1 MPITYDPP
9 GVYGGTESFSDL
21 VEEILSE
28 IQGYTAS
35 PDQIT
40 SLTADITS
48 GATTFQ
54 VDDASG
60 LSAGLVEVGEELMW
74 VRSVDD
80 TSGTVQTIPA
90 GRGWRGTPAT
100 AHAAGTVV
108 SVSPAVPRSA
118 VIRAINNT
126 IRSLYPAIY
135 AIATTEFVYTDYTK
149 LGWDIPAEAESVI
162 DVRFKDP
169 LGNWQTVKHW
179 SVENSMDLTDHTTG
193 TVLRLAGVPSGYTV
207 QVVYGR
213 RPAVLTSLTQ
223 DWTDTGLTGGARDL
237 LTLGSIARLLPAL
250 DVSRLSVTYAAAD
263 EMDQPRPLGSAL
275 SIAKQYKADYLARLA
290 EERDA
295 LNRRYP
301 ARWHR
306 VVR

>member
-1 MPITYDPP
+1 VPIIYDPP
-9 GVYGGTESFSDL
+9 GVYGGTETLSDIT
-21 VEEILSE
+21 EEILTE
-28 IQGYTAS
+28 LQGYTAS

-40 SLTADITS
+40 SLTADITA
-48 GATTFQ
+48 GATTFV

-60 LSAGLVEVGEELMW
+60 ISAGLIEIGEELVW

-90 GRGWRGTPAT
+90 GRGWRGTQAT
-100 AHAAGTVV
+100 SHTAGTVV

-118 VIRAINNT
+118 VIRAVNNT

-135 AIATTEFVYTDYTK
+135 AIATAEFTYTDYTK
-149 LGWDIPAEAESVI
+149 LAWDIPAEAESVL
-162 DVRFKDP
+162 DVRWKDM
-169 LGNWQTVKHW
+169 LGNWQTLTNW
-179 SVENSMDLTDHTTG
+179 SVENSLDATDHTTG
-193 TVLRLAGVPSGYTV
+193 TALRLLGVPAGYKV
-207 QVVYGR
+207 QVVYGK
-213 RPAVLTSLTQ
+213 RPAVLTSMTQ
-223 DWTDTGLTGGARDL
+223 EWTDTGLTGGGKDL
-237 LTLGSIARLLPAL
+237 ITLGSIARLLPAL

-275 SIAKQYKADYLARLA
+275 SVAKQYKADYMARLA
-290 EERDA
+290 DERDA